1 MQKLSPRPVKT
12 FTIGFREKGYDE
24 AAHAKAVARHLGTDH
39 TELYVTPEEA
49 RGVIPRLPDIYDEP
63 FANSSQIPTHLV
75 AALARSQVTVA
86 LSGDGGDEM
95 FGGYNRY
102 LLTSQLWDRIA
113 AVPKP
118 MRSAAAAAMT
128 AMPASAWT
136 SLGNAAGGILPRWA
150 KVDRLGDK
158 VHKGAPLLASTDPS
172 ELYRGMISLWR
183 DPAQVVVQG
192 DEPAT
197 LAGAD
202 SSRLDAL
209 RPVERMMA
217 LDLIG
222 YLPDDIL
229 VKVDRAAMAV
239 SLETRVPYLDHRVA
253 EFAWRLPLSLKIRG
267 GEGK

>member
-1 MQKLSPRPVKT
+1 MGQDRGGAQAHAVGRRRGNDGDA
-12 FTIGFREKGYDE
+12 GFRLDQ
-24 AAHAKAVARHLGTDH
+24 
-39 TELYVTPEEA
+39 
-49 RGVIPRLPDIYDEP
+49 PR
-63 FANSSQIPTHLV
+63 Q
-75 AALARSQVTVA
+75 RC
-86 LSGDGGDEM
+86 
-95 FGGYNRY
+95 R
-102 LLTSQLWDRIA
+102 R
-113 AVPKP
+113 
-118 MRSAAAAAMT
+118 
-128 AMPASAWT
+128 
-136 SLGNAAGGILPRWA
+136 ILPRWA

-172 ELYRGMISLWR
+172 SSIGGMISLWR

-197 LAGAD
+197 CAGAD

-239 SLETRVPYLDHRVA
+239 SLETRVPLSRSPRGRVCVA
-253 EFAWRLPLSLKIRG
+253 LAAQPQDPRRRG
-267 GEGK
+267 QVCRCASFSIAMCRAS